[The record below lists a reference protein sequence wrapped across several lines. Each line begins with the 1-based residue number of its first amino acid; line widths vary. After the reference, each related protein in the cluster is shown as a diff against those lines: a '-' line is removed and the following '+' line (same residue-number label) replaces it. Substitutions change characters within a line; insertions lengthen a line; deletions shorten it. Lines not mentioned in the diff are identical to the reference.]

1 MFDSFAGYASGGGV
15 YSGDGP
21 ERLWI
26 DHLHG
31 RCTEYGGVLG
41 VVEQGTDFGFCGGVH
56 DVQKGSGYIPNPTYS
71 QTLSVSPAKN
81 DLVHLCPNV

>member
-56 DVQKGSGYIPNPTYS
+56 DVLEDGGDVVNGAVWGWGGWI
-71 QTLSVSPAKN
+71 L
-81 DLVHLCPNV
+81 DL